1 MSTPSTNGD
10 VSCMSISKKLLN
22 TEPHDLVMSLKKMI
36 KQHMNLLKNVTIVFE
51 THALLNDK
59 TKAISNIK

>member
-1 MSTPSTNGD
+1 
-10 VSCMSISKKLLN
+10 
-22 TEPHDLVMSLKKMI
+22 MSLKKMI
-36 KQHMNLLKNVTIVFE
+36 KQHMNLLKNVNIVFE